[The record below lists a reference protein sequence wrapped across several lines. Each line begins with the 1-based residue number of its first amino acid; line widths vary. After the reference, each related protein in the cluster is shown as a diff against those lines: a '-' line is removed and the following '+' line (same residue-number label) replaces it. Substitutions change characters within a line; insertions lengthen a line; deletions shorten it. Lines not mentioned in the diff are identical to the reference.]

1 MEIGVE
7 YKRSIVRAFE
17 QESGKWRARIWRVD
31 GAPIALAGRR
41 KLRCFVTGIDA
52 NTAPSAMLM
61 AMDAIDAVR
70 SRPIDCIGRDIG
82 AASTEHRRPAQTGN
96 PATGDS
102 QPPHVFSQCPVRC
115 DG

>member
-7 YKRSIVRAFE
+7 YKRFIVRAFE

-52 NTAPSAMLM
+52 NTAPNAMVM
-61 AMDAIDAVR
+61 AMDAIDAGTFSANR
-70 SRPIDCIGRDIG
+70 LRGERYWRCLDR
-82 AASTEHRRPAQTGN
+82 ASETGPDRKSGN
-96 PATGDS
+96 
-102 QPPHVFSQCPVRC
+102 Q
-115 DG
+115 